1 MSEIFGWV
9 ILLLSNEFSKTIG
22 QLLRTVESDEVKQR
36 RRRGFRRRHFWAA
49 GVNDV
54 WPQDQHD
61 KWGRFGLWLHAGIE
75 AFSGEINWLKVWWTN
90 KNPKLVAKYYLDTCR
105 RIGGV

>member
-22 QLLRTVESDEVKQR
+22 QLLRTIESDEVKQCCC
-36 RRRGFRRRHFWAA
+36 GFCRWHFWAA
-49 GVNDV
+49 GINDV

-75 AFSGEINWLKVWWTN
+75 AFSGKINWLKVWWTN
-90 KNPKLVAKYYLDTCR
+90 KNLKLVAKYYLDTCR